1 MGFRAF
7 FGRLAFAVQA
17 LSFWAIHTLTNF
29 DPDLNAETM
38 PDLAK
43 LGIHIHMAIVPA
55 ILLIIGV
62 IIFRKINTLTP
73 EIVKQN
79 KEKLKEMNL

>member
-7 FGRLAFAVQA
+7 FERLAFAVQA
-17 LSFWAIHTLTNF
+17 LSFWVVHTLTNF
-29 DPDLNAETM
+29 DPNQNTETM

-43 LGIHIHMAIVPA
+43 MGIHIHMAIVPA

-62 IIFRKINTLTP
+62 IVFRKINTLTP
-73 EIVKQN
+73 ETVKQN